1 MVSKG
6 DFCQKCGKDAHN
18 EDGVWMQNHF
28 ADCELHPTRRALA
41 NMQDINN
48 NKPEPS
54 KIIDQVTHTMDA
66 LRYTTTQ
73 AEGNVTRPAYNKLS
87 GVSLT
92 ISLDTLKE
100 IVEGYYETDVECV
113 RYWKKNIIVEFKKND

>member
-1 MVSKG
+1 MTSKG

-48 NKPEPS
+48 NKPEKS
-54 KIIDQVTHTMDA
+54 TSVDLDLNDKDA
-66 LRYTTTQ
+66 VR
-73 AEGNVTRPAYNKLS
+73 AAFGIKTRAPRPVYNKLA

-100 IVEGYYETDVECV
+100 IVEGYYETDVESV
-113 RYWKKNIIVEFKKND
+113 RYCKKNIIVEFKKND